1 MFSIVISVFN
11 YDCTELVKELI
22 RSCSVAKVDYEILV
36 GNDCST
42 DPGTLAAL
50 ERIGTMPHCRVL
62 NEERNIGKAYML
74 YHLAD
79 EAVYPY
85 LIIIDSDAR
94 VPADDFIEKY
104 RQAAQGHDVVSGH
117 VIVLKEALRKDNQL
131 RHRYE
136 FAAAGERALE
146 YRRKHP
152 YKNLCTINLLIKRSV
167 FLATPFPKDC
177 YQYGYEDTILG
188 IDLEQMGVE
197 IVHIDNPL
205 IHNNIDSNESFINK
219 THKALHVLAG
229 LDRFYQ
235 ERIRISATA
244 LKLQRWHM
252 LWAVKLWH
260 KLFGS
265 LERRVL
271 LSLWQSVTLFNIYKL
286 GYYSTIG
293 KEGKE
298 GLKS

>member
-50 ERIGTMPHCRVL
+50 KRIATMPHCRVL

-117 VIVLKEALRKDNQL
+117 VRAKGSFAQGQSAPSPLRIC
-131 RHRYE
+131 R
-136 FAAAGERALE
+136 
-146 YRRKHP
+146 
-152 YKNLCTINLLIKRSV
+152 C
-167 FLATPFPKDC
+167 
-177 YQYGYEDTILG
+177 
-188 IDLEQMGVE
+188 
-197 IVHIDNPL
+197 
-205 IHNNIDSNESFINK
+205 
-219 THKALHVLAG
+219 
-229 LDRFYQ
+229 
-235 ERIRISATA
+235 
-244 LKLQRWHM
+244 W
-252 LWAVKLWH
+252 
-260 KLFGS
+260 
-265 LERRVL
+265 
-271 LSLWQSVTLFNIYKL
+271 
-286 GYYSTIG
+286 
-293 KEGKE
+293 
-298 GLKS
+298 